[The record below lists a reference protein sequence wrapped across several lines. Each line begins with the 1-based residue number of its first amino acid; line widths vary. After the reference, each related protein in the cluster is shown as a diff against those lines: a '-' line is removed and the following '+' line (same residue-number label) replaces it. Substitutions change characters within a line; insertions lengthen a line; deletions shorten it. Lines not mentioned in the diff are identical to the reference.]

1 MSDVSY
7 RELTI
12 QGLWKNN
19 PGLVQILGMC
29 PMMAISSTVVNSL
42 GLALATILTMVVSNG
57 LVSSIRHWVR
67 PEVRLPVFV
76 MVVASVVT
84 VIELI
89 MNAYMNT
96 LYHALGIFLPLI
108 VTNCIVIARVEGFA
122 ARNRVLPSLYDGLM
136 MGLGFGLVLIALGA
150 IREVLGFGTLLAN
163 ANQLFGPMAAH
174 WTLRIL
180 PEQAHFLL
188 AILPPGAFMA
198 LAVLIAIKQAID
210 QRQALRQQEKAAVA
224 TRVVSTA
231 EPIPS

>member
-7 RELTI
+7 RDLAV

-29 PMMAISSTVVNSL
+29 PMMAISNTVVNSL
-42 GLALATILTMVVSNG
+42 GLAMATILTMVVSNG
-57 LVSSIRHWVR
+57 LASVIRHWVR

-84 VIELI
+84 MIELW
-89 MNAYMNT
+89 MNAYLNT
-96 LYHALGIFLPLI
+96 LYHVLGIFLPLI

-122 ARNRVLPSLYDGLM
+122 ARNPVLPSLYDGLM
-136 MGLGFGLVLIALGA
+136 MGLGFGLVLVALGI
-150 IREVLGFGTLLAN
+150 IRELLGFGTVLAN
-163 ANQLFGPMAAH
+163 AQQLFGPMAAN
-174 WTLRIL
+174 WTIHVL

-198 LAVLIAIKQAID
+198 LAILIAIKQAIE
-210 QRQALRQQEKAAVA
+210 QRRAARLAQPVALELPKAATVL
-224 TRVVSTA
+224 
-231 EPIPS
+231 

>member
-7 RELTI
+7 RDLAV

-29 PMMAISSTVVNSL
+29 PMMAISNTVVNSL
-42 GLALATILTMVVSNG
+42 GLAMATILTMVVSNG
-57 LVSSIRHWVR
+57 LASVIRHWVR

-84 VIELI
+84 MIELW
-89 MNAYMNT
+89 MNAYLNT
-96 LYHALGIFLPLI
+96 LYHVLGIFLPLI

-122 ARNRVLPSLYDGLM
+122 ARNPVLPSLYDGLM
-136 MGLGFGLVLIALGA
+136 MGLGFGLVLVALGI
-150 IREVLGFGTLLAN
+150 IRELLGFGTVLAN
-163 ANQLFGPMAAH
+163 AQQLFGPMAAN
-174 WTLRIL
+174 WTIHVL

-198 LAVLIAIKQAID
+198 LAILIAIKQAIE
-210 QRQALRQQEKAAVA
+210 QRRA
-224 TRVVSTA
+224 TRLTQPVAMELPNAATA
-231 EPIPS
+231 Q

>member
-29 PMMAISSTVVNSL
+29 PMMAISNTVVNAM
-42 GLALATILTMVVSNG
+42 GLAMATMLTMVVSNG
-57 LVSSIRHWVR
+57 LASAIRHWVR

-84 VIELI
+84 VIELL
-89 MNAYMNT
+89 MNAYLNT
-96 LYHALGIFLPLI
+96 LYHVLGIFLPRI

-136 MGLGFGLVLIALGA
+136 MGLGFGLVLVSLGV
-150 IREVLGFGTLLAN
+150 IREILGFGTLLAN
-163 ANQLFGPMAAH
+163 AQQLFGPMAAN
-174 WTLRIL
+174 WTLHIL
-180 PEQAHFLL
+180 PDQAHFLL

-198 LAVLIAIKQAID
+198 LAVLIALKQGFE
-210 QRQALRQQEKAAVA
+210 QRQLRAKAAKLPTYA
-224 TRVVSTA
+224 PLINA
-231 EPIPS
+231 KPNI

>member
-1 MSDVSY
+1 MSDISY
-7 RELTI
+7 RELAV

-29 PMMAISSTVVNSL
+29 PMMAISNTVVNSL

-57 LVSSIRHWVR
+57 LASVIRHWVR

-84 VIELI
+84 VIELW
-89 MNAYMNT
+89 MNAYLNT
-96 LYHALGIFLPLI
+96 LYHVLGIFLPLI

-122 ARNRVLPSLYDGLM
+122 ARNPVLPSLYDGLM
-136 MGLGFGLVLIALGA
+136 MGLGFGLVLVALGI
-150 IREVLGFGTLLAN
+150 IRELLGFGTLMAN
-163 ANQLFGPMAAH
+163 AQQLFGPMAAN
-174 WTLRIL
+174 WTIHVL

-198 LAVLIAIKQAID
+198 LAILIAIKQAIE
-210 QRQALRQQEKAAVA
+210 QRRA
-224 TRVVSTA
+224 TRLTQPVA
-231 EPIPS
+231 MELPSAATVQ

>member
-7 RELTI
+7 RDLAV

-29 PMMAISSTVVNSL
+29 PMMAISNTVVNSL
-42 GLALATILTMVVSNG
+42 GLAMATILTMVVSNG
-57 LVSSIRHWVR
+57 LASVIRHWVR

-84 VIELI
+84 MIELW
-89 MNAYMNT
+89 MNAYLNT
-96 LYHALGIFLPLI
+96 LYHVLGIFLPLI

-122 ARNRVLPSLYDGLM
+122 ARNPVLPSLYDGLM
-136 MGLGFGLVLIALGA
+136 MGLGFGLVLVALGI
-150 IREVLGFGTLLAN
+150 IRELLGFGTLLAN
-163 ANQLFGPMAAH
+163 AQQLFGPMAAN
-174 WTLRIL
+174 WTIHVL

-198 LAVLIAIKQAID
+198 LAILIAIKQAIE
-210 QRQALRQQEKAAVA
+210 QRRA
-224 TRVVSTA
+224 TRLTQPVAMELPNAATVQ
-231 EPIPS
+231 

>member
-7 RELTI
+7 RELAV

-29 PMMAISSTVVNSL
+29 PMMAISTTVVNSL

-57 LVSSIRHWVR
+57 LASSIRHWVR

-84 VIELI
+84 VIELL

-122 ARNRVLPSLYDGLM
+122 ARNQVIPALYDGLM
-136 MGLGFGLVLIALGA
+136 MGLGFGLVLIVLGA

-163 ANQLFGPMAAH
+163 AQQLFGPVAAH
-174 WTLRIL
+174 WTLHIL

-198 LAVLIAIKQAID
+198 LAVLIALKQALER
-210 QRQALRQQEKAAVA
+210 RQANRKQVI
-224 TRVVSTA
+224 ST
-231 EPIPS
+231 EPIGGAAPSLS

>member
-7 RELTI
+7 RDLAV

-29 PMMAISSTVVNSL
+29 PMMAISNTVVNSL
-42 GLALATILTMVVSNG
+42 GLAMATILTMVVSNG
-57 LVSSIRHWVR
+57 LASVIRHWVR

-84 VIELI
+84 MIELW
-89 MNAYMNT
+89 MNAYLNT
-96 LYHALGIFLPLI
+96 LYHVLGIFLPLI

-122 ARNRVLPSLYDGLM
+122 ARNPVLPSLYDGLM
-136 MGLGFGLVLIALGA
+136 MGLGFGLVLVALGI
-150 IREVLGFGTLLAN
+150 IRELLGFGTVLAN
-163 ANQLFGPMAAH
+163 AQQLFGPMAAN
-174 WTLRIL
+174 WTIHVL

-198 LAVLIAIKQAID
+198 LALLIAIKQAIE
-210 QRQALRQQEKAAVA
+210 QRRA
-224 TRVVSTA
+224 TRLTQPVAIELPNAATA
-231 EPIPS
+231 Q

>member
-1 MSDVSY
+1 MSSQSY

-29 PMMAISSTVVNSL
+29 PMMAISNSMVNAL
-42 GLALATILTMVVSNG
+42 GLAMATMLTMTVSNG
-57 LVSSIRHWVR
+57 LSSALRHWVR

-84 VIELI
+84 IIELW
-89 MNAYMNT
+89 MNAYFNT
-96 LYHALGIFLPLI
+96 LYHVLGIFLPLI

-122 ARNRVLPSLYDGLM
+122 ARNPILPSLYDGFI
-136 MGLGFGLVLIALGA
+136 MGAGFGLVLVTLGF
-150 IREVLGFGTLLAN
+150 IRELLGSGTILAN
-163 ANQLFGPMAAH
+163 AAQLFGPMATN
-174 WTLRIL
+174 WTITVL

-198 LAVLIAIKQAID
+198 LAVLIAIKQGLE
-210 QRQALRQQEKAAVA
+210 QRRARTQTAVMPSDVMPN
-224 TRVVSTA
+224 TVVG
-231 EPIPS
+231 

>member
-7 RELTI
+7 RDLAV

-29 PMMAISSTVVNSL
+29 PMMAISNTVVNSL
-42 GLALATILTMVVSNG
+42 GLAMATILTMVVSNG
-57 LVSSIRHWVR
+57 LASVIRHWVR

-84 VIELI
+84 MIELW
-89 MNAYMNT
+89 MNAYLNT
-96 LYHALGIFLPLI
+96 LYHVLGIFLPLI

-122 ARNRVLPSLYDGLM
+122 ARNPVLPSLYDGLM
-136 MGLGFGLVLIALGA
+136 MGLGFGLVLVALGI
-150 IREVLGFGTLLAN
+150 IRELLGFGTLLAN
-163 ANQLFGPMAAH
+163 AQQLFGPMAVN
-174 WTLRIL
+174 WTIHVL

-198 LAVLIAIKQAID
+198 LAILIAIKQSIE
-210 QRQALRQQEKAAVA
+210 QRRA
-224 TRVVSTA
+224 TRLTQPVAMELPNAATVQ
-231 EPIPS
+231 

>member
-7 RELTI
+7 RELTL

-29 PMMAISSTVVNSL
+29 PMMAISNTVVNAM

-57 LVSSIRHWVR
+57 LASAIRHWVR

-84 VIELI
+84 VIELL
-89 MNAYMNT
+89 MNAYLNT
-96 LYHALGIFLPLI
+96 LYHVLGIFLPLI

-136 MGLGFGLVLIALGA
+136 MGLGFGLVLVCLGI
-150 IREVLGFGTLLAN
+150 IREILGFGTLLAN
-163 ANQLFGPMAAH
+163 AQQLFGPVAAN
-174 WTLRIL
+174 WTLHIL

-198 LAVLIAIKQAID
+198 LAVLIAAKQGFE
-210 QRQALRQQEKAAVA
+210 QRRAAQLA
-224 TRVVSTA
+224 QKSQSLTA
-231 EPIPS
+231 PSLAVMQ

>member
-7 RELTI
+7 RELTV

-42 GLALATILTMVVSNG
+42 GLAMATILTMVVSNG
-57 LVSSIRHWVR
+57 LASAIRHWVR

-76 MVVASVVT
+76 MVIASVVT
-84 VIELI
+84 MIELW
-89 MNAYMNT
+89 MNAYLNT
-96 LYHALGIFLPLI
+96 LYHVLGIFLPLI

-122 ARNRVLPSLYDGLM
+122 ARNALLPSLYDGLM
-136 MGLGFGLVLIALGA
+136 MGLGFGLVLVAMGA
-150 IREVLGFGTLLAN
+150 MRELLGFGTLLAN
-163 ANQLFGPMAAH
+163 AQQLFGPMAAN
-174 WTLRIL
+174 WTIHIL

-198 LAVLIAIKQAID
+198 LAVLIAIKQAIE
-210 QRQALRQQEKAAVA
+210 QRRA
-224 TRVVSTA
+224 TRLAQPVKVSIPGTVTA
-231 EPIPS
+231 Q

>member
-1 MSDVSY
+1 MSSQSY

-29 PMMAISSTVVNSL
+29 PMMAISNSMVNAL
-42 GLALATILTMVVSNG
+42 GLAMATMLTMTVSNG
-57 LVSSIRHWVR
+57 LSSALRHWVR

-84 VIELI
+84 VIELW
-89 MNAYMNT
+89 MNAYFNT
-96 LYHALGIFLPLI
+96 LYHVLGIFLPLI

-122 ARNRVLPSLYDGLM
+122 ARNPILPSLYDGFIM
-136 MGLGFGLVLIALGA
+136 SAGFGLVLVTLGF
-150 IREVLGFGTLLAN
+150 IRELLGSGTILAN
-163 ANQLFGPMAAH
+163 AAQLFGSMATG
-174 WTLRIL
+174 WTITVL

-198 LAVLIAIKQAID
+198 LAVLIAIKQGLE
-210 QRQALRQQEKAAVA
+210 QRRARTQAAAMPSDVMPN
-224 TRVVSTA
+224 TVVG
-231 EPIPS
+231 

>member
-1 MSDVSY
+1 MSDISY
-7 RELTI
+7 RELTV

-29 PMMAISSTVVNSL
+29 PMMAISNTVVNSL

-57 LVSSIRHWVR
+57 LASVIRHWVR

-84 VIELI
+84 IIELW
-89 MNAYMNT
+89 MNAYLNT
-96 LYHALGIFLPLI
+96 LYHVLGIFLPLI

-122 ARNRVLPSLYDGLM
+122 ARNPVLPSLYDGLM
-136 MGLGFGLVLIALGA
+136 MGLGFGLVLVALGV
-150 IREVLGFGTLLAN
+150 IRELLGFGTLLAN
-163 ANQLFGPMAAH
+163 AQQLFGPMAAN
-174 WTLRIL
+174 WTIHVL

-198 LAVLIAIKQAID
+198 LALLIALKQAIE
-210 QRQALRQQEKAAVA
+210 QRRA
-224 TRVVSTA
+224 TRLSQPVAMELPGDAVTTQ
-231 EPIPS
+231 

>member
-7 RELTI
+7 RELTV

-29 PMMAISSTVVNSL
+29 PMMAISNTVVNAM
-42 GLALATILTMVVSNG
+42 GLALATILTMVISNG
-57 LVSSIRHWVR
+57 LASAIRHWVR

-84 VIELI
+84 VIELL
-89 MNAYMNT
+89 MNAYLNT
-96 LYHALGIFLPLI
+96 LYHVLGIFLPLI

-136 MGLGFGLVLIALGA
+136 MGLGFGLVLVSLGV
-150 IREVLGFGTLLAN
+150 IREILGFGTLLAN
-163 ANQLFGPMAAH
+163 AQQLFGPVAAN
-174 WTLRIL
+174 WTLHIL

-198 LAVLIAIKQAID
+198 LAVLIALKQGFE
-210 QRQALRQQEKAAVA
+210 QRQLRLHAQK
-224 TRVVSTA
+224 STA
-231 EPIPS
+231 GLPNAAIATT

>member
-7 RELTI
+7 RELAV

-29 PMMAISSTVVNSL
+29 PMMAISNTVVNSL
-42 GLALATILTMVVSNG
+42 GLAMATILTMVVSNG
-57 LVSSIRHWVR
+57 LASAIRHWVR

-84 VIELI
+84 VIELW
-89 MNAYMNT
+89 MNAYLNM
-96 LYHALGIFLPLI
+96 LYHVLGIFLPLI

-122 ARNRVLPSLYDGLM
+122 ARNPVLPSLYDGLM
-136 MGLGFGLVLIALGA
+136 MGLGFGLVLVALGV
-150 IREVLGFGTLLAN
+150 IRELLGFGTLLAN
-163 ANQLFGPMAAH
+163 AQQLFGPMAAN
-174 WTLRIL
+174 WTIHVL

-198 LAVLIAIKQAID
+198 LAILIAIKQAIE
-210 QRQALRQQEKAAVA
+210 QRRA
-224 TRVVSTA
+224 TRLTQPVAMELPNAATA
-231 EPIPS
+231 R

>member
-7 RELTI
+7 REITI

-29 PMMAISSTVVNSL
+29 PMMAISNTVVNAM
-42 GLALATILTMVVSNG
+42 GLAMATILTMVVSNG
-57 LVSSIRHWVR
+57 LASAIRHWVR

-84 VIELI
+84 VIELL
-89 MNAYMNT
+89 MNAYLNT
-96 LYHALGIFLPLI
+96 LYHVLGIFLPLI

-122 ARNRVLPSLYDGLM
+122 ARNRVLPALYDGLM
-136 MGLGFGLVLIALGA
+136 MGLGFGLVLVSLGV
-150 IREVLGFGTLLAN
+150 IREILGFGTLLAN
-163 ANQLFGPMAAH
+163 AQQLFGPVAAN
-174 WTLRIL
+174 WTLHIL

-198 LAVLIAIKQAID
+198 LAVLIALKQGVE
-210 QRQALRQQEKAAVA
+210 QRRAARLSQKHHSL
-224 TRVVSTA
+224 TN
-231 EPIPS
+231 PSLAPAQ

>member
-7 RELTI
+7 RELTV

-29 PMMAISSTVVNSL
+29 PMMAISNTVVNAM
-42 GLALATILTMVVSNG
+42 GLALATMLTMVVSNG
-57 LVSSIRHWVR
+57 LASAIRHWVR

-84 VIELI
+84 IIELL
-89 MNAYMNT
+89 MNAYLNT
-96 LYHALGIFLPLI
+96 LYHVLGIFLPLI

-136 MGLGFGLVLIALGA
+136 MGMGFGLVLVTLGV
-150 IREVLGFGTLLAN
+150 IREILGFGTLLAN
-163 ANQLFGPMAAH
+163 AQQLFGPMATN
-174 WTLRIL
+174 WTLHIL
-180 PEQAHFLL
+180 PDQAHFLL

-198 LAVLIAIKQAID
+198 LAVLIALKQGFEQRRAVRLTQKSNIKV
-210 QRQALRQQEKAAVA
+210 AVVA
-224 TRVVSTA
+224 SPA
-231 EPIPS
+231 Q